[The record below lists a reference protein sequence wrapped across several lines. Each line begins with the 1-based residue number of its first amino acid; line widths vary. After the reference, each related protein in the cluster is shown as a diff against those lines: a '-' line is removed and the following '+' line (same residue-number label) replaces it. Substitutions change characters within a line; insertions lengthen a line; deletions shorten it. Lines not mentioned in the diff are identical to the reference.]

1 MVKSKDEIMAS
12 LKTIIGEGADD
23 DVLTL
28 LEDIN
33 DTLSVDNSAVTAELE
48 EWKRKYDENDA
59 EWRKRYRDRFFG
71 DVDETEDAI
80 FEEDGGTE
88 EKLTYE
94 NLFKTEGGN

>member
-12 LKTIIGEGADD
+12 LKAIIGEGADD

-33 DTLSVDNSAVTAELE
+33 DTLSVDNTAVTAELE

-80 FEEDGGTE
+80 FEEESGTE

>member
-12 LKTIIGEGADD
+12 LKAIIGEGAGD

-33 DTLSVDNSAVTAELE
+33 DTLSVDNTAVTAELE
-48 EWKRKYDENDA
+48 EWKRKYDENDT